1 MRRLIAVF
9 LGHPFICRRIKAEH
23 LVCEQVYTCVR
34 VPGGTSCAECSA
46 SLRLLVKH
54 AEEIQFQ
61 FSGFQNRLLV
71 TGTAY
76 DSRRRSPPSAIEAHS
91 NQKLTVNVLQL

>member
-1 MRRLIAVF
+1 M
-9 LGHPFICRRIKAEH
+9 
-23 LVCEQVYTCVR
+23 
-34 VPGGTSCAECSA
+34 
-46 SLRLLVKH
+46 KH